1 MLQSIINF
9 ALDQIP
15 ALVLF
20 GIAYLK
26 AHKANSWDAA
36 AISVV
41 EQVAMA
47 VVNAKPSPTP
57 AQANA
62 TKAA

>member
-1 MLQSIINF
+1 MLQDILNF
-9 ALDQIP
+9 ALAQIP
-15 ALVLF
+15 AVVLF

-36 AISVV
+36 AIAVV
-41 EQVAMA
+41 ENVATA
-47 VVNAKPSPTP
+47 VVANKAVPTP

-62 TKAA
+62 VK

>member
-1 MLQSIINF
+1 MLQDIINF
-9 ALDQIP
+9 ALAQIP
-15 ALVLF
+15 AIVLF

-26 AHKANSWDAA
+26 AHSANSWDAA

-41 EQVAMA
+41 QNVAQA
-47 VVNAKPSPTP
+47 VVANQPVPTP

-62 TKAA
+62 VK